1 MQGFHQKCLRDIEGV
16 LDNERGITLVIVL
29 LMLVILG
36 ILGASLLSTTT
47 TDVQIAG
54 NARNNE
60 QAFYVTEAALQ
71 YAETNSDIYK
81 AINPGVQDTYS
92 SSMTVNGQ
100 TAKVVVKYTGAS
112 PPPSGYDATEFQSN
126 LYTISAT
133 GAGPNNAQA
142 SLVSGVARIVPK
154 AKDY

>member
-1 MQGFHQKCLRDIEGV
+1 MRGFHRKCLLEAETA
-16 LDNERGITLVIVL
+16 LNNERGITLVVVL

-36 ILGASLLSTTT
+36 ILGASLLSSST

-60 QAFYVTEAALQ
+60 QAFYVTQAALE
-71 YAETNSDIYK
+71 YAETNADIYK
-81 AINPGVQDTYS
+81 AINPGVQNTYS

-100 TAKVVVKYTGAS
+100 TAKVAVKYTGSS
-112 PPPSGYDATEFQSN
+112 PPPPGYDVTEFQSN

-133 GAGPNNAQA
+133 GSGPNNAQV
-142 SLVSGVARIVPK
+142 SLESGVARVVPK